1 MALSREEKERI
12 LRALEEDRE
21 FRYALMGLLGY
32 TELLERFTRLEEGQR
47 RLEERQQR
55 LEERFQEL
63 TQRQQRL
70 EERQQRLEERFQ
82 KLEERFAELEKR
94 YQKLEER
101 FARIEERFL
110 ELEKRVLRVEEE
122 MSETRRILTVLAHRF
137 GIVSEAGLREALR
150 FVVEEVLGA
159 GRVERVVLRDDE
171 GIVFGHPS
179 TIEVDVSVRDDVH
192 VLVEVKSRATRWDVA
207 EMRRIGMLYERQRGV
222 KPRLVIVAGF
232 IDPEAI
238 ELAAKLGVELKPA
251 IKEGYGV
258 KIP

>member
-1 MALSREEKERI
+1 MER
-12 LRALEEDRE
+12 
-21 FRYALMGLLGY
+21 Y
-32 TELLERFTRLEEGQR
+32 
-47 RLEERQQR
+47 QR
-55 LEERFQEL
+55 LEELFAKLEERFAEL
-63 TQRQQRL
+63 AERQQRL

-82 KLEERFAELEKR
+82 ELEEMFLQVEKR
-94 YQKLEER
+94 L
-101 FARIEERFL
+101 A
-110 ELEKRVLRVEEE
+110 RVEEE
-122 MSETRRILTVLAHRF
+122 LGETRRILTVLAYSF
-137 GIVSEAGLREALR
+137 GVVSEAGLREALR

-171 GIVFGHPS
+171 CIVLGHPS
-179 TIEVDVSVRDDVH
+179 TVEVDVSVRDDMH

-207 EMRRIGMLYERQRGV
+207 EMYRIGLLYERHRRV